1 MDDTFDTV
9 TSIHVLVLRNHT
21 LSNGCGYMRL
31 YMYSVLYFS
40 CKSVNTNDQLSKVW
54 YKEQTLNNFLT
65 EREGEFISLTCLR
78 CVV

>member
-9 TSIHVLVLRNHT
+9 TSIHVLVLCNHT
-21 LSNGCGYMRL
+21 LSNGCGYVRL

-54 YKEQTLNNFLT
+54 YRKQTLQFSDR
-65 EREGEFISLTCLR
+65 ERGGIYFINMS
-78 CVV
+78 